1 MSDRIKVINYLES
14 LFRELIPESY
24 YMRNREKKV
33 IYPYVTFTLSGEP
46 IRFQGQGFYIDMDIF
61 DNNKSSDVDLLKTV
75 SAIRERFPDRQPFN
89 QLTDDFL
96 VQIEYRSDTGI
107 PTGSDTLQRHT
118 LQLYAK
124 FDWRK

>member
-1 MSDRIKVINYLES
+1 MSERIKVINYLES

-24 YMRNREKKV
+24 YMRNRKKEV
-33 IYPYVTFTLSGEP
+33 KYPYMTFTLSGEP

-61 DNNKSSDVDLLKTV
+61 DNNKSSDVDLLNAV
-75 SAIRERFPDRQPFN
+75 SAITEKFPDRRLFN

-96 VQIEYRSDTGI
+96 AQIEYRSDTGI

-118 LQLYAK
+118 LQLYIK
-124 FDWRK
+124 IDWRK

>member
-1 MSDRIKVINYLES
+1 MSERIKVINYLES
-14 LFRELIPESY
+14 LFRELIPESF
-24 YMRNREKKV
+24 YMRNRRKEVK
-33 IYPYVTFTLSGEP
+33 YPYMTFALSGEP

-61 DNNKSSDVDLLKTV
+61 DDNKSSDVDLLKAV
-75 SAIRERFPDRQPFN
+75 SVVTEKFQDGQPFN

-118 LQLYAK
+118 LQLYIK
-124 FDWRK
+124 IDWRK

>member
-1 MSDRIKVINYLES
+1 MSERIEVINYLES

-24 YMRNREKKV
+24 YMRNRKKEV
-33 IYPYVTFTLSGEP
+33 KYPYMTFTLSGEP

-61 DNNKSSDVDLLKTV
+61 DNNKSSDVDLLNAV
-75 SAIRERFPDRQPFN
+75 SAVTEKFSDCRPFN

-96 VQIEYRSDTGI
+96 AQIEYRSDTGI

-118 LQLYAK
+118 LQLYIK
-124 FDWRK
+124 IDWRK

>member
-1 MSDRIKVINYLES
+1 MSERIKVINYLES

-24 YMRNREKKV
+24 YMRNREKEVK
-33 IYPYVTFTLSGEP
+33 YPYMTFTLSGEP

-61 DNNKSSDVDLLKTV
+61 DNNKSSDVDLLKAV
-75 SAIRERFPDRQPFN
+75 SAIREKFPDRLPFN

-96 VQIEYRSDTGI
+96 AQIEYRSDNGI

-118 LQLYAK
+118 LQLYTK
-124 FDWRK
+124 IDWRK